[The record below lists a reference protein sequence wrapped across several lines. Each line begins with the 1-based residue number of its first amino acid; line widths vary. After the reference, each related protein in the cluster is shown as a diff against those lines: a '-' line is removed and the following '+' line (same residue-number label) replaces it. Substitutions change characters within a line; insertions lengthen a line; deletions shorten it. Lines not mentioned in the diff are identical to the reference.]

1 MFGFD
6 INIELVV
13 LAVFIIIIYRF
24 IVQAALTGRLP
35 WDKKNE
41 K

>member
-6 INIELVV
+6 IEYLV
-13 LAVFIIIIYRF
+13 LAFLIIIAYRF

-35 WDKKNE
+35 WDKSE
-41 K
+41 